1 MSTGNVLSFPAP
13 RPSAY
18 DLKESE
24 RRQAKALFDAYH
36 LVMFLSDT
44 PYISPQGLEIAVR
57 VQKYLCDE
65 YNRIML
71 KGWKL

>member
-1 MSTGNVLSFPAP
+1 MSTGNVLSFPSP

-24 RRQAKALFDAYH
+24 RREVKGLQDAYY
-36 LVMFLSDT
+36 LVMLMSNT